1 MTQRFTICLSREP
14 ERSVPH
20 RIGSHEQGNQPGSV
34 VGMWLLIFTASVCV
48 YFAANKF
55 GAEETADEQRI
66 PLPAGPRRF
75 P

>member
-1 MTQRFTICLSREP
+1 ML
-14 ERSVPH
+14 
-20 RIGSHEQGNQPGSV
+20 
-34 VGMWLLIFTASVCV
+34 LLIFTASVCV